1 MQTASSSV
9 QYSGVFDALSRC
21 GSISSRCNTIIVT
34 TPNYV
39 VLLVPLS
46 LYASGGLGALFVG
59 STARITWLVPFTTI
73 YLGVYEASKR
83 KLLELKKANT

>member
-1 MQTASSSV
+1 M
-9 QYSGVFDALSRC
+9 L
-21 GSISSRCNTIIVT
+21 VT

-39 VLLVPLS
+39 VILVPLS
-46 LYASGGLGALFVG
+46 LYASGGPGALFVG

-83 KLLELKKANT
+83 KLLDLKKANT